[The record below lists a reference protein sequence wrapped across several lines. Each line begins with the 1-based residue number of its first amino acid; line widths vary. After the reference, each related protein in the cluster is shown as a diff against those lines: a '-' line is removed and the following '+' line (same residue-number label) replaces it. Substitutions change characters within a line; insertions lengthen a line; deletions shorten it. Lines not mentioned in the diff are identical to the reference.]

1 MLSFFLE
8 KLSIAEKDIQFIDSP
23 SISISKEKKLIFVEK
38 ILNKTILLQS
48 SIENIEK
55 NVSVNQ
61 YVIFQFETLRGR
73 ENRIKSV
80 YPKFFAR
87 IILFIEFIIHR
98 AIPRLPFLGS
108 IYKKLTKGRIRILS
122 KAEGLGRLVYAG
134 FEIIL
139 VENIDGL
146 CTALV
151 TTHKIKNVLK
161 KPSFGILFKMTRIGK
176 NGKKIGV
183 YKIRTMHP
191 YSEFLQEYILK
202 VNGYGEKGKP
212 KNDFRV
218 TSWGRILRKY
228 WLDEIP
234 QILNVL
240 KLEMKL
246 VGLRPVSEVYFNEL
260 NENERKLRILEK
272 PGCIPP
278 YVAFNLNSSRENV
291 LLAEH
296 KYLEMKKKSPNTTD
310 YRIFFLA
317 LKHIIFSKKRGT

>member
-8 KLSIAEKDIQFIDSP
+8 ELSITNKEVQFVDTKKPIIHKD
-23 SISISKEKKLIFVEK
+23 KKLVCFEI
-38 ILNKTILLQS
+38 ILNRTRHLQS
-48 SIENIEK
+48 SIENIER
-55 NVSVNQ
+55 NVDKNQ
-61 YVIFQFETLRGR
+61 YVIFKFETIRGR
-73 ENRIKSV
+73 ENRIKSI
-80 YPKFFAR
+80 YPKFIAR
-87 IILFIEFIIHR
+87 IIIFLEFILHR
-98 AIPRLPFLGS
+98 AIPRLPLFGS
-108 IYKKLTKGRIRILS
+108 IYRKLTNGRIRIIS

-146 CTALV
+146 CTALL
-151 TTHKIKNVLK
+151 TAHKSKKELK
-161 KPSFGILFKMTRIGK
+161 KPSFGVLFKMSRIGK

-191 YSEFLQEYILK
+191 YSEFLHSYILK

-246 VGLRPVSEVYFNEL
+246 VGLRPVSEVYFNDL
-260 NENERKLRILEK
+260 NENDRKLRILSK

-278 YVAFNLNSSRENV
+278 YLAFNMNSSKEDV
-291 LLAEH
+291 LLAEY
-296 KYLEMKKKSPNTTD
+296 KYLEMKKISPYTTD
-310 YRIFFLA
+310 CLILLLA
-317 LKHIIFSKKRGT
+317 MKHIIFSKKRGT